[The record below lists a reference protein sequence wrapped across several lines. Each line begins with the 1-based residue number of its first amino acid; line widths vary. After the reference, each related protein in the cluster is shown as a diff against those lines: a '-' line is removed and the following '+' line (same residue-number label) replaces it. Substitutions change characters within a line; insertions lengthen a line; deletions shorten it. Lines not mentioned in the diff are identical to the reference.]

1 MDFLTIGAVIFVG
14 VVIITLIGQIMGS
27 SLKN

>member
-1 MDFLTIGAVIFVG
+1 MDFLSIGAVIFAG

-27 SLKN
+27 ALKD